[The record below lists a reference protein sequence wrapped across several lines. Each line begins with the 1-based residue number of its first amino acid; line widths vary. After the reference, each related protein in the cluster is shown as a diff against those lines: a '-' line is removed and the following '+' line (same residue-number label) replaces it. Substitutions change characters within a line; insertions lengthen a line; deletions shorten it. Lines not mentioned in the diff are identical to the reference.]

1 MMGESAHDTTVST
14 EIAGYYDQGREA
26 ARLDQGA
33 GLLELVRTQE
43 LLLRYLPPPPA
54 VIYDIGGGPGAY
66 ALWLATLGYTVH
78 LLDAMPL
85 HIAQAERA
93 AAAQPDHPLAST
105 MVGDARQLP
114 YLDTSGDAALLMGPL
129 YHLTDHDDRLAA
141 LREARRVLR
150 PGGLTF
156 AVAIGRT
163 ASALSG
169 LFAGFIHDPT
179 FAAIVRRDLIDGQH
193 RNPTRQL
200 GYFTT
205 AYFHRPEDLARE
217 VADAGLRPLATLP
230 IEGPVGLL
238 PDLAAHFAD
247 NTRREALLETLRWL
261 ENEPMALHTSAHIM
275 TIAVSDK

>member
-1 MMGESAHDTTVST
+1 MSDTAVPT

-33 GLLELVRTQE
+33 GLLELIRTQE

-66 ALWLATLGYTVH
+66 SLWLAGLGYTVH

-85 HIAQAERA
+85 HIAQAEHA
-93 AAAQPDHPLAST
+93 AATQPGHPLASAT
-105 MVGDARQLP
+105 VGDARQLP
-114 YLDTSGDAALLMGPL
+114 YPDASGDAALLMGPL
-129 YHLTDHDDRLAA
+129 YHLTDRDDRLAA
-141 LREARRVLR
+141 LCEAGRILR
-150 PGGLTF
+150 PGGLIF
-156 AVAIGRT
+156 AVAIGRA
-163 ASALSG
+163 ASALNG

-179 FAAIVRRDLIDGQH
+179 FAAIVRRDLTDGQH

-217 VADAGLRPLATLP
+217 VAEVGLRPLVTLP

-247 NTRREALLETLRWL
+247 NTRRESLLETLRWL

-275 TIAVSDK
+275 TIAAS

>member
-1 MMGESAHDTTVST
+1 MDLPIGRETIPT
-14 EIAGYYDQGREA
+14 EISGYYDQGREA
-26 ARLDQGA
+26 DRLDQGA

-66 ALWLATLGYTVH
+66 ALWLAERGYTVH
-78 LLDAMPL
+78 LLDPIPL

-93 AAAQPDHPLAST
+93 AAAQPDHPLASAT
-105 MVGDARQLP
+105 VGDARQLP
-114 YLDTSGDAALLMGPL
+114 YPDASGDTALLMGPL
-129 YHLTDHDDRLAA
+129 YHLTDRDDRLAA
-141 LREARRVLR
+141 LREARRILR
-150 PGGLTF
+150 PGGFTF
-156 AVAIGRT
+156 AVAIGRA
-163 ASALSG
+163 ASALNG
-169 LFAGFIHDPT
+169 LFAGFIHDPA
-179 FAAIVRRDLIDGQH
+179 FAAIVRRDLTDGQH

-238 PDLAAHFAD
+238 PDLAVHLAD
-247 NTRREALLETLRWL
+247 YARRETLLETLRWL
-261 ENEPMALHTSAHIM
+261 ENETMALHTSAHIL
-275 TIAVSDK
+275 TIAAS

>member
-1 MMGESAHDTTVST
+1 MGEDTTVST

-33 GLLELVRTQE
+33 GLLELIRTQE

-66 ALWLATLGYTVH
+66 ALWLAGLGYTVH

-93 AAAQPDHPLAST
+93 AAAQPDDPLAT
-105 MVGDARQLP
+105 ATVGDARQLP
-114 YLDTSGDAALLMGPL
+114 YPDASGDAVLLMGPL
-129 YHLTDHDDRLAA
+129 YHLTDLEDRLAA
-141 LREARRVLR
+141 LREARRALR
-150 PGGLTF
+150 PGGLAF
-156 AVAIGRT
+156 AVAIGRA
-163 ASALSG
+163 ASALNG
-169 LFAGFIHDPT
+169 LFAGFIYDPT

-238 PDLAAHFAD
+238 PDLVAHFAD
-247 NTRREALLETLRWL
+247 NRRRESLLETLRWL

-275 TIAVSDK
+275 TIAASDN